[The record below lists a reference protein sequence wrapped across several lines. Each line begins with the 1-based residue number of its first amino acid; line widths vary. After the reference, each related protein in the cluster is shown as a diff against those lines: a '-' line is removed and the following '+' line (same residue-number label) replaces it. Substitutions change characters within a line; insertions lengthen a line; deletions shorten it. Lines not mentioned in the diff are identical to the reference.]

1 MHRTLDFKNI
11 LPSKRNEVEVFHACA
26 LAQRPHV
33 WRSHSPV
40 RASGRRRAGRGDMDA
55 GAMAAA
61 RRWNDALKHKQE
73 EAGVADG
80 GVGARRGGA

>member
-1 MHRTLDFKNI
+1 
-11 LPSKRNEVEVFHACA
+11 
-26 LAQRPHV
+26 
-33 WRSHSPV
+33 
-40 RASGRRRAGRGDMDA
+40 MDA

-80 GVGARRGGA
+80 GVRGSAWGS